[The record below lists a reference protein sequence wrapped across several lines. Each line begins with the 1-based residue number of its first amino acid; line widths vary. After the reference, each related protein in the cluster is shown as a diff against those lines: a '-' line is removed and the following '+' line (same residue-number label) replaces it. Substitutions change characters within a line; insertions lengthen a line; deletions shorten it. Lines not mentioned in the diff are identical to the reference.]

1 MPARGETE
9 VKSAGIS
16 DRGLV
21 RENNEDRYLIW
32 REDIFTLYAVA
43 DGMGG
48 HVAGEV
54 ASALTLSVMQDFLL
68 VHKNEM
74 AEALH
79 EGGNLQPYVAKM
91 LTAANTAVYNEG
103 EKIPEY
109 AGMGTTL
116 TMLLKAG
123 ERYWLAHIGDSRAC
137 LIREN
142 ELIRLTEDHTL
153 VTQLLR
159 NGQIREEETNGHPQ
173 RHILTRAL
181 GTDDTAQFD
190 ILAQTFFPGDKI
202 LLCTDG
208 LHGLVEEDEILR
220 EVEAGIEPEDILSRL
235 VALANERGGTDN
247 ITAVLVYV

>member
-1 MPARGETE
+1 M
-9 VKSAGIS
+9 KSAGIS

-32 REDIFTLYAVA
+32 HAEILALYAVA

-54 ASALTLSVMQDFLL
+54 ASALTLSVLQDFLF
-68 VHKNEM
+68 VNKNEM

-79 EGGNLQPYVAKM
+79 AGGNLQPYIAKM

-103 EKIPEY
+103 EKMPEY

-116 TMLLKAG
+116 TMLLVAG
-123 ERYWLAHIGDSRAC
+123 DCYWLAHIGDSRAYVV
-137 LIREN
+137 RDN
-142 ELIRLTEDHTL
+142 ELFRLTEDHTL

-159 NGQIREEETNGHPQ
+159 NGQIREEETSGHPQ

-181 GTDDTAQFD
+181 GTDDSAQFD
-190 ILAQTFFPGDKI
+190 ILVQTFFPGDKI

-220 EVEAGIEPEDILSRL
+220 EVEAGIEPEDIISRL

-247 ITAVLVYV
+247 ITAVVVYV